1 MSDNEPQDETS
12 PKGALETAKRTLA
25 PLREKAPEL
34 ADAAL
39 EHARLAAKTK
49 VGKRALTGA
58 AAGAAIGMA
67 LPFVSV
73 TACALLGAGA
83 LVFWKSAKDS
93 D

>member
-1 MSDNEPQDETS
+1 MPHDRSQDDIS
-12 PKGALETAKRTLA
+12 SKGALETAKRALA
-25 PLREKAPEL
+25 PLREKGPEY
-34 ADAAL
+34 ADAAF
-39 EHARLAAKTK
+39 EQARIVAKTK

-58 AAGAAIGMA
+58 AAGAAIGLA